1 MNQYVGIVKGK
12 PGWITI
18 LEQEGVFY
26 KPFEKGDEPA
36 ALIVDEYNG
45 QPDITEYLN
54 EGGFI
59 LTDAKT
65 LALIDGRKAKT
76 TTINYIVPDSS
87 DFLKHADII
96 DVYAKGYCIGEYG
109 FGKINNRIPA
119 VVCLPKG
126 KGTIIGFPFDV
137 NSAMLDPRSIMKFFY
152 HAHGKF
158 PAEHV
163 STVSKG
169 EVRKLVVNTLRYA
182 FKRQGIN
189 YVHKWYY
196 PDGKQNA
203 FTFRIDTDTAVM
215 KEIADCFRIAE
226 VNNLNFTFFIFTWP
240 IENSISRLKEFK
252 DQEIAVHCYEHKVF
266 RNPEK
271 DFSNFI
277 TAKKQLENAGFDVS
291 GLAIPY
297 GSWNRLL
304 AEITQKA
311 GFAYASDF
319 GYSYDDLP
327 SHPFLDKGFSTV
339 LQIPVHPISPGSLL
353 YVKNDTASIKA
364 YYGDL
369 IKRKLRNNDPL
380 FFYGHSSVISHAP
393 EIIEHILSVIQ
404 QKADIWTGTYRQFCD
419 WWMQRVAIDISHST
433 EKSILRCKNV
443 KTKKKQFIRIINP
456 RGDEAIVG
464 MKQSIDL
471 KKIEFKEE
479 KPPAL
484 FDRRRLG
491 TKHAQLK
498 LKLKEIENW
507 IRR

>member
-1 MNQYVGIVKGK
+1 MNQYIGIVKGK
-12 PGWITI
+12 PGWIHI

-36 ALIVDEYNG
+36 ALIVDEYSG
-45 QPDITEYLN
+45 QPDITEYLI

-76 TTINYIVPDSS
+76 ATLNYIVPDSS
-87 DFLKHADII
+87 DFLNNVDII
-96 DVYAKGYCIGEYG
+96 DIHAKGCLIRESGYG
-109 FGKINNRIPA
+109 KLNDRFPA
-119 VVCLPKG
+119 VICSPHG
-126 KGTIIGFPFDV
+126 RGTLIALPFDV
-137 NSAMLDPRSIMKFFY
+137 NSAMLDSRSTMKFFY

-163 STVSKG
+163 STVSKA
-169 EVRKLVVNTLRYA
+169 EVRKLVVNALRYA

-196 PDGKQNA
+196 PEGKRSA
-203 FTFRIDTDTAVM
+203 FTFRIDTDTPVM
-215 KEIADCFRIAE
+215 KEIVDCFRIAE
-226 VNNLNFTFFIFTWP
+226 VNNLCFTFFIFTSP
-240 IENSISRLKEFK
+240 IENSISRLTELK

-304 AEITQKA
+304 GEITEKA
-311 GFAYASDF
+311 GFAYSSDF
-319 GYSYDDLP
+319 SYSYDDLP

-353 YVKNDTASIKA
+353 YVKNDGASIKA
-364 YYGDL
+364 YYQDL
-369 IKRKLRNNDPL
+369 IEKKLRNNDPL
-380 FFYGHSSVISHAP
+380 FFYGHSSVISHAH
-393 EIIEHILSVIQ
+393 EIIEHILSVIRE
-404 QKADIWTGTYRQFCD
+404 KSDIWIGTYQQFCD
-419 WWMQRVAIDISHST
+419 WWMQRSALDISHST
-433 EKSILRCKNV
+433 EKTIVRFQNA
-443 KTKKKQFIRIINP
+443 KTNTQQFIRIINP

-464 MKQSIDL
+464 MKHSIDL
-471 KKIEFKEE
+471 KKLEFKKE

-491 TKHAQLK
+491 TKHGQLK